1 MNVRPTSIKT
11 PMKIV
16 EDRVIDKVNNDANK
30 IIQ

>member
-1 MNVRPTSIKT
+1 MNVRPTSMKT
-11 PMKIV
+11 PMRIV